1 MAPGTLGRFTRSTPA
16 ALGILRVV
24 INGVFL
30 ISIAATSFDNL
41 GRLPVTLLRPVGVLQ
56 LFSWSFYDRLMTS
69 RGMATLKWALLLSL
83 FMSTVGYLT
92 PFSTKLSALLVIF
105 YQGLL
110 RSFGHFNHDEIIG
123 IYFLI
128 VLAFSPCGDAFSVD
142 SWPSNRIEKR
152 PLFVYGYPILLMQ
165 LLLAWSYF
173 SSALIKLRVAGFA
186 YFSPDN
192 LPILAIYHSLDNLHD
207 THFRL
212 AFWLPTIRQY
222 LPFAVGLVLVW
233 ELLFPLAVF
242 WKRARWWIL
251 GFGVVFHL
259 VTLLLMNFFFAYQLA
274 MYVVFFDWP
283 AIIRWCRRRRVF
295 KGLSSGWRRF
305 RMVPENF
312 PGIRVVGF
320 EKKGMLLWDRECRFC
335 ACVVSGLKRIARKP
349 FAESPYQTIVATLPQ
364 PVTRWSKCQ
373 AYWISEQ
380 GEVSGGSTALIDVL
394 EGSGRTMLASFLD
407 TAACRPILW
416 FGVRFVSQVAHKR
429 RPEN

>member
-1 MAPGTLGRFTRSTPA
+1 LLPMAGRPILQLQRIRSIVARGTLGRLSRSTPC

-24 INGVFL
+24 INGVFF
-30 ISIAATSFDNL
+30 ISIAVTSFDNL
-41 GRLPVTLLRPVGVLQ
+41 GRLPVTLLRPAGVLQ

-69 RGMATLKWALLLSL
+69 GGMATLKWALLLSL
-83 FMSTVGYLT
+83 FMSAVGYLT
-92 PFSTKLSALLVIF
+92 PFWTKLSAVLVIF

-152 PLFVYGYPILLMQ
+152 PLFAYGYPILLMQ
-165 LLLAWSYF
+165 ILMAWSYF

-212 AFWLPTIRQY
+212 AFWLPAIRQY

-242 WKRARWWIL
+242 WKRARWWML

-259 VTLLLMNFFFAYQLA
+259 VTLLLMNFLFAYQLA

-283 AIIRWCRRRRVF
+283 AIIRWCRRRPCSRV
-295 KGLSSGWRRF
+295 
-305 RMVPENF
+305 
-312 PGIRVVGF
+312 
-320 EKKGMLLWDRECRFC
+320 
-335 ACVVSGLKRIARKP
+335 
-349 FAESPYQTIVATLPQ
+349 
-364 PVTRWSKCQ
+364 
-373 AYWISEQ
+373 
-380 GEVSGGSTALIDVL
+380 
-394 EGSGRTMLASFLD
+394 
-407 TAACRPILW
+407 
-416 FGVRFVSQVAHKR
+416 
-429 RPEN
+429 

>member
-1 MAPGTLGRFTRSTPA
+1 M
-16 ALGILRVV
+16 

-30 ISIAATSFDNL
+30 ISIAVTSFDNL
-41 GRLPVTLLRPVGVLQ
+41 GRLPVTLLRPVGALQ

-110 RSFGHFNHDEIIG
+110 RSFGHFNHDEIIAV
-123 IYFLI
+123 YFLI

-142 SWPSNRIEKR
+142 SWPPNRNEKR
-152 PLFVYGYPILLMQ
+152 PLFVYSYPILLMQ

-212 AFWLPTIRQY
+212 AFWLPAIRQY

-251 GFGVVFHL
+251 SFGVVFHL

-283 AIIRWCRRRRVF
+283 AIIRWCRRRRILHR
-295 KGLSSGWRRF
+295 LSSGWRRF
-305 RMVPENF
+305 RMVPERF
-312 PGIRVVGF
+312 PGIRVIGLRKRGV
-320 EKKGMLLWDRECRFC
+320 LLWDSECHFC
-335 ACVVSGLKRIARKP
+335 ACVVSGLKWIARKP
-349 FAESPYQTIVATLPQ
+349 FAESPYQTVVATLPQ

-373 AYWISEQ
+373 AHWISEQ

-394 EGSGRTMLASFLD
+394 EGSGRTMLASFLN

-416 FGVRFVSQVAHKR
+416 FGVRFVSQVAHKK